1 MTVKIATKAQQGAS
15 VQSAIGQSTWT
26 GALLLA
32 RALCAEAPKYGDID
46 DCSSPHTAVAVDA
59 DWSVVGRTC
68 LELGCGTGLAGL
80 AALSLECQRC
90 TFSDCSLAALHD
102 LRESLS
108 LLPAKLQGGA
118 SIRRHVWETDSP
130 ENFGKPLRHW
140 SNADACNDP
149 TFCPCSLADDDVYD
163 CIIAADVL
171 YFEVQVEPLVHTL
184 NRRLKDGGFALIL
197 VTVRT
202 RTTATVR
209 RFEAALSSA
218 GFQVA
223 SIPCEILA
231 GDMSHLSQAHVA
243 AQVPVQ
249 MAGSCMYGRALL
261 TENKL

>member
-1 MTVKIATKAQQGAS
+1 MTVKIATKAQQGA
-15 VQSAIGQSTWT
+15 SAIGQSTWT

-32 RALCAEAPKYGDID
+32 RALCAEAPRHGDID

-59 DWSVVGRTC
+59 DWSVVG
-68 LELGCGTGLAGL
+68 
-80 AALSLECQRC
+80 
-90 TFSDCSLAALHD
+90 HD
-102 LRESLS
+102 LRVSLS

-197 VTVRT
+197 VTTSSVS
-202 RTTATVR
+202 
-209 RFEAALSSA
+209 FFLLAACFNRS
-218 GFQVA
+218 
-223 SIPCEILA
+223 
-231 GDMSHLSQAHVA
+231 
-243 AQVPVQ
+243 
-249 MAGSCMYGRALL
+249 
-261 TENKL
+261 

>member
-1 MTVKIATKAQQGAS
+1 MDAGNGMTVKIATKAQQGA
-15 VQSAIGQSTWT
+15 SAIGQSTWT

-32 RALCAEAPKYGDID
+32 RALCAEAPRHGDID

-108 LLPAKLQGGA
+108 LLPAKLQGRA

-223 SIPCEILA
+223 SIPCE
-231 GDMSHLSQAHVA
+231 VC
-243 AQVPVQ
+243 
-249 MAGSCMYGRALL
+249 GSIVWRLRRANICL
-261 TENKL
+261 